1 LSQGDWVCVVEMVVG
16 DENSA
21 QIGQP
26 ADGRAWGQP
35 LESFA
40 MFFGHSIGKIR
51 INKNGPSFSL
61 E

>member
-1 LSQGDWVCVVEMVVG
+1 MG